1 MKQLG
6 VKHPEKQILQVLD
19 LMECLGSNQTDTVR
33 AAMYLGMQQLREL
46 AARDKEK
53 AQELLAT
60 TAFKVMQ

>member
-6 VKHPEKQILQVLD
+6 VKHPEKQILQVAD

-33 AAMYLGMQQLREL
+33 AAMYLGMQQLKDL
-46 AARDKEK
+46 ASRDKEK
-53 AQELLAT
+53 AQELLAF